1 MRVLV
6 LHSDVAEDAPPDEQD
21 TLATADAVAT
31 ALAGNGHIV
40 TKAAFD
46 PDESTLD
53 GVIQR
58 SKPNVV
64 FNLVESVRGRG
75 DRAHVAPRWLAKRN
89 LAYTGCTDAVLQAC
103 ANKPICKKFF
113 LRVGIPTPDWST
125 PPSWQGLSND
135 KPYVV
140 KSASEDASI
149 GLDDAAVV
157 TGITAVKRR
166 ARECVSRHGGRWF
179 AEAYMPGREF
189 NVSLL
194 AADNA
199 LLVFPI
205 AETRFENWMQH
216 RPRIVGYSAKWHTES
231 ADSINTARAFGIE
244 NENPEL
250 ANGMAALARRA
261 WQQLGA
267 RGYARVDF
275 RLDAEGQPSIL
286 EVNPNPCLEPQAGFA
301 AAAAKA
307 RISYPDL
314 IERIVQEPL
323 TG

>member
-40 TKAAFD
+40 TKAAFH
-46 PDESTLD
+46 PDEAALD
-53 GVIQR
+53 GVIHR
-58 SKPNVV
+58 SQPNVV

-75 DRAHVAPRWLAKRN
+75 DRAHVAPRWLARRH

-113 LRVGIPTPDWST
+113 LRIGVPTPDWST
-125 PPSWQGLSND
+125 PPSWQGLADD
-135 KPYVV
+135 KAYVV

-157 TGITAVKRR
+157 TGIAAVKRR
-166 ARECVSRHGGRWF
+166 ARECVARHGGRWF

-194 AADNA
+194 AVDNA
-199 LLVFPI
+199 LLAFPV
-205 AETRFENWMQH
+205 AETRFENWVQH

-250 ANGMAALARRA
+250 ASRMAALARKA

-267 RGYARVDF
+267 RGYSRVDF

-286 EVNPNPCLEPQAGFA
+286 EMNPNPCLDPGAGFA
-301 AAAAKA
+301 AAAATA
-307 RISYPDL
+307 GISYPDL
-314 IERIVQEPL
+314 IERIVQEAL
-323 TG
+323 RS